1 MKQGTDAQATRAG
14 RRLDAFVAAL
24 PAAASREEQLQAV
37 CSLGREAADALG
49 VAILYRQMGKARI
62 KAASPSLSPGEA
74 PPPWLLALAKCYG
87 QMLAENCQTVLLTPG
102 SQEQWGVF
110 VPLAQENGGSAA
122 IAACVAGG
130 RKTRLQGVSDILQLV
145 RAVLLFL
152 ERGGPGGARGDFA
165 PADSLTDVLYIL
177 AEVQETQRF
186 FEAASTL
193 CAESVAKL
201 GCRRAALGLVKAGGV
216 KVVALDQMDNFARGS
231 GPVRRMEEAMQ
242 EALDQDV
249 SVLYSRE
256 EDSSPE
262 DGTVTRAAR
271 ELAVSADARRVL
283 AIPMRNAE
291 GVHFIMLFLTD
302 DSEFT
307 PRRMD
312 TLSLVCRLAAPRL
325 LDLHRNEEFALLK
338 LQRYLVLRS
347 ADLFGPRRTV
357 LKLASFLLGTFLLL
371 SLLLRGELVISA
383 PLAVEGVYSYTHTAP
398 FDGWLVEVSKRP
410 GDAVKPGELLG
421 RLDATEIQLERASLQ
436 AQLNIRI
443 NQHLQYMQEGKDAE
457 AAIAGLE
464 AEKLSA
470 DLAWTEQKLAM
481 TELLSSVEGFVVSED
496 LFSRLGQ
503 PVRRGQELF
512 EVTDTAS
519 LRVVIH
525 VAESDISD
533 LGAAQAKR
541 PARGEFTL
549 TAYPSLR
556 VPFIVERIHPF
567 AEVEGDSNGFEVRG
581 RIEDTSQT
589 LALRPGMEGYARIR
603 AGSAPF
609 LALWTRKLTDRL
621 RLLWWRWI

>member
-1 MKQGTDAQATRAG
+1 VKQGPDAEATRAA
-14 RRLDAFVAAL
+14 RRLDAFIAAL
-24 PAAASREEQLQAV
+24 LTAASREEQLQAL

-49 VAILYRQMGKARI
+49 VAILYRQRGKAGI
-62 KAASPSLSPGEA
+62 KVASPPPSPGEA

-102 SQEQWGVF
+102 SQAEWGVF
-110 VPLAQENGGSAA
+110 VPLLQENGGSAA
-122 IAACVAGG
+122 IAACVLGG
-130 RKTRLQGVSDILQLV
+130 RQARLQGVSDILQLM
-145 RAVLLFL
+145 RAALLL
-152 ERGGPGGARGDFA
+152 LDRGGRGARGDSA
-165 PADSLTDVLYIL
+165 QPGSLTDVLYIL

-249 SVLYSRE
+249 SVLYSQE

-262 DGTVTRAAR
+262 DGPVTRAAR

-291 GVHFIMLFLTD
+291 GVRFIMLFLTD

-307 PRRMD
+307 SRRMD

-325 LDLHRNEEFALLK
+325 LDLHRNEEFVLLK

-347 ADLFGPRRTV
+347 EDLFGPRRTV

-371 SLLLRGELVISA
+371 SLLLRGELIISA

-398 FDGWLVEVSKRP
+398 FDGWLVEVNKRP

-443 NQHLQYMQEGKDAE
+443 NQNLQYMQEGKDAE

-470 DLAWTEQKLAM
+470 DLAWTEQRLAM

-525 VAESDISD
+525 VAESDISE
-533 LGAAQAKR
+533 LSAAQAKR

-556 VPFIVERIHPF
+556 VPFTVERIHPF

-581 RIEDTSQT
+581 RIENASQT

-609 LALWTRKLTDRL
+609 LVLWTRKLTDRL